1 MRAIPSQALPVT
13 DHLPRHNW
21 AATLSLFSSTGTLVC
36 CALPALVVTLAGGAA
51 LITLTT
57 NFPQLIWLS
66 EHKTP
71 LFIIGAVLLAVGG
84 WLQWQG
90 RNAPCPADPAQAAGC
105 ARLRRINAVIYW
117 VSVVL
122 FAIGFSFAFI
132 LPRLMA

>member
-1 MRAIPSQALPVT
+1 M
-13 DHLPRHNW
+13 
-21 AATLSLFSSTGTLVC
+21 C

-90 RNAPCPADPAQAAGC
+90 RSAPCPADPAQAAAC

-117 VSVVL
+117 VSVAL
-122 FAIGFSFAFI
+122 FSIGFSFAFI

>member
-1 MRAIPSQALPVT
+1 MPAIPLQASPVT

-51 LITLTT
+51 LVSLTT
-57 NFPQLIWLS
+57 TFPQLIWLS

-71 LFIIGAVLLAVGG
+71 LFAIGAVLLAIGG

-90 RNAPCPADPAQAAGC
+90 RNAPCPADPAQAEAC
-105 ARLRRINAVIYW
+105 TRLRRINAIIYYG
-117 VSVVL
+117 SVVL
-122 FAIGFSFAFI
+122 YLIGFSFAFI